1 MGKLP
6 RTTQTLHGLFISCEL
21 FATDAHRRY
30 TDSSKYALS
39 GRWKES
45 SGDGTWGKDR
55 QEKKKIEIIMWLC
68 RCYSK
73 LFINFASE

>member
-1 MGKLP
+1 M
-6 RTTQTLHGLFISCEL
+6 LHGLSVSCEF

-45 SGDGTWGKDR
+45 CGDGTWGKDR